1 MYNLTDKTVLVT
13 GASRGI
19 GAATAKALSSAGATV
34 IAHYGSQIE
43 GAQIAL
49 ANIPEKRKFFIGMDL
64 AVAGNG
70 RELFKKALECTGR
83 IDAVVNN
90 AAVNIETPFLGEDAI
105 WDENWLATMRI
116 NVLES
121 TNMVREAVKH
131 FLAFNGGV
139 LISMSSWSGQRG
151 SAISELSAYAAS
163 KAAVKAVTQTI
174 AQTYAK
180 DGILAYVIAPGIVK
194 TRMADAAAV
203 ARGGEESM
211 KAALALGELVTPEDI
226 GELAVF
232 LVSGRCR
239 HLTGATIDINGASY
253 VR

>member
-1 MYNLTDKTVLVT
+1 MYDLTGKTVLVT

-19 GAATAKALSSAGATV
+19 GAATAKALSGAGATV
-34 IAHYGSQIE
+34 IAHYGSQID
-43 GAQIAL
+43 GAQNAL
-49 ANIPEKRKFFIGMDL
+49 IDTPEDRKFFIGKDL
-64 AVAGNG
+64 ALPGSG
-70 RELFKKALECTGR
+70 RELFSEAVKCTGR
-83 IDAVVNN
+83 IDALVNN
-90 AAVNIETPFLGEDAI
+90 AAVNIETPFLGEDTM
-105 WDENWLATMRI
+105 WDENWLTTMQI
-116 NVLES
+116 NVLEPS
-121 TNMVREAVKH
+121 NIMRESVKH
-131 FLAFNGGV
+131 FLAIGGGV
-139 LISMSSWSGQRG
+139 VISISSWSGQRG
-151 SAISELSAYAAS
+151 STIPELSAYAAS

-174 AQTYAK
+174 AQNYAK

-194 TRMADAAAV
+194 TRMSDAAAI

-226 GELAVF
+226 GELAIF